1 MRRGLNRVSDSP
13 APWLG
18 SRDGRRRDYN
28 RGNFAPETATIMNIL
43 NAVYGDSTGG
53 RWSATLKTAR
63 LLADKGHTVTL
74 LIDPADLP
82 NVPAGFVG
90 PRIKVETLANSG
102 HYDLIAS
109 WRASRLIR
117 ARSIDAVIGHSGRAI
132 YMLKRAAPEGVPV
145 IAFNHSHN
153 IKRTLKADAFF
164 CITPYMKQIVDA
176 ATGGAKPSF
185 VISNAVSIP
194 PEETLADPAG
204 GVFSIGAIGRMVP
217 NKGFR
222 HLLDALAQLGADGVA
237 FRAQLAGDGEDRAA
251 LQQQAR
257 ELGIAD
263 RVEFPGWLDPAG
275 KQAFFNSLDVVCFTS
290 EWETQGIVIL
300 ESFAWR
306 KALIGTNIDG
316 PSSCYVDGETALV
329 VPPADPVALAA
340 ALRRLH
346 DDPVLRHRLAV
357 NGRNEAI
364 RRYSNEAISEL
375 LDRSIGRLVAEA
387 RKGRAG

>member
-1 MRRGLNRVSDSP
+1 
-13 APWLG
+13 
-18 SRDGRRRDYN
+18 
-28 RGNFAPETATIMNIL
+28 MNIL

-63 LLADKGHTVTL
+63 LLANKGHSVTL
-74 LIDPADLP
+74 LIDPADLS
-82 NVPAGFVG
+82 NVPADLVG
-90 PRIKVETLANSG
+90 PRIEVVKLRNSG

-109 WRASRLIR
+109 WKAARLIR
-117 ARSIDAVIGHSGRAI
+117 ARSIDAVIAHSGRAI
-132 YMLKRAAPEGVPV
+132 YMLKRAAPRTVPV

-194 PEETLADPAG
+194 PEGALSDPEDG
-204 GVFSIGAIGRMVP
+204 IFSIGAIGRMVP

-222 HLLDALAQLGADGVA
+222 HLLDALAQLAAEGMA

-251 LQQQAR
+251 LQRQAR

-275 KQAFFNSLDVVCFTS
+275 KQAFFNSLGVVCFTS

-306 KALIGTNIDG
+306 KALIGTSIDG
-316 PSSCYVDGETALV
+316 PSSCYVDGDTALV
-329 VPPADPVALAA
+329 VPPADPGALAT
-340 ALRRLH
+340 ALRRVH
-346 DDPVLRHRLAV
+346 DDPGLRRRLAE
-357 NGRNEAI
+357 NGRREAI

-375 LDRSIGRLVAEA
+375 LDRSVGQLVAEA
-387 RKGRAG
+387 RDGRAG

>member
-1 MRRGLNRVSDSP
+1 
-13 APWLG
+13 
-18 SRDGRRRDYN
+18 
-28 RGNFAPETATIMNIL
+28 MNIL

-63 LLADKGHTVTL
+63 LLADMGHSVTL
-74 LIDPADLP
+74 LIDPADLS
-82 NVPAGFVG
+82 NVPADFAG
-90 PRIKVETLANSG
+90 PRIDVVTLRNSG

-109 WRASRLIR
+109 WKASRLIR
-117 ARSIDAVIGHSGRAI
+117 ARSIDAVIAHSGRAI
-132 YMLKRAAPEGVPV
+132 YMLKRAAPAGVPV

-176 ATGGAKPSF
+176 ATDGTKPAF

-194 PEETLADPAG
+194 PEDALSDPAG

-217 NKGFR
+217 NKGFQ
-222 HLLDALAQLGADGVA
+222 HLLEALARLAADGVA

-251 LQQQAR
+251 LQLQAR

-329 VPPADPVALAA
+329 VPPADPAALAA

-346 DDPVLRHRLAV
+346 DDPALRRRLAA
-357 NGRNEAI
+357 NGRNDAI

-375 LDRSIGRLVAEA
+375 LDRSVGRLVAEA